1 MDKCADEIRRNGKI
15 NDPALVKKLIK
26 YGMVDA
32 QGNALLPIIRRQDNV
47 FHQTVNRLTENIS
60 AALKGFCGSM
70 SSQFGIKE
78 EAVATVALYHE
89 VMWELM
95 DRMEEDGILT
105 VPGILKDSKRRGDG
119 IGNLVFYIEGGL
131 MQ

>member
-1 MDKCADEIRRNGKI
+1 MF
-15 NDPALVKKLIK
+15 
-26 YGMVDA
+26 
-32 QGNALLPIIRRQDNV
+32 PIIRRQDNA

-95 DRMEEDGILT
+95 DRMEKDGILT
-105 VPGILKDSKRRGDG
+105 VPGILKDSKRLGDG